1 MTPPNLS
8 LLLIMICFWCTMWL
22 VHRFLIKPVGAVLE
36 ERQGRIGQATQSW
49 EATHQE
55 YLAATARLEQEIQN
69 AAREAA
75 RVRGEHRQ
83 QALERRQATL
93 DRARAEADDRL
104 GAALIGL
111 DAQTTAARGEL
122 RASAA
127 ELARLFATRLLGR
140 KVAS

>member
-36 ERQGRIGQATQSW
+36 ERRGRIGQATQSW

-55 YLAATARLEQEIQN
+55 YLAATARLEAEIQN

-83 QALERRQATL
+83 QALDRRQATL
-93 DRARAEADDRL
+93 DGARAEADDRL
-104 GAALIGL
+104 GAALGAL
-111 DAQTTAARGEL
+111 DAEANAARREL
-122 RASAA
+122 QASAA
-127 ELARLFATRLLGR
+127 QLARRFATRLLGR
-140 KVAS
+140 EVAS

>member
-36 ERQGRIGQATQSW
+36 ERQGGIGQATQSW
-49 EATHQE
+49 ETTHQE
-55 YLAATARLEQEIQN
+55 YLAATARLELEIQN

-83 QALERRQATL
+83 QALDHRQATL

-104 GAALIGL
+104 GAALIAL
-111 DAQTTAARGEL
+111 DAQTTSARGEL
-122 RASAA
+122 QARAA

-140 KVAS
+140 KVAT

>member
-55 YLAATARLEQEIQN
+55 YLAATARLEAEIQD

-75 RVRGEHRQ
+75 RTRGERRQ
-83 QALERRQATL
+83 RALDDRQATL
-93 DRARAEADDRL
+93 DRAHAEADDRL
-104 GAALIGL
+104 GAALIAL
-111 DAQTTAARGEL
+111 DAQTAAARGEL
-122 RASAA
+122 QASAA

-140 KVAS
+140 RVAS

>member
-1 MTPPNLS
+1 
-8 LLLIMICFWCTMWL
+8 
-22 VHRFLIKPVGAVLE
+22 VHHVAGAPLPDQACGRRPR

-83 QALERRQATL
+83 QALDRRQATL
-93 DRARAEADDRL
+93 DRADDRL
-104 GAALIGL
+104 GAALVAL
-111 DAQTTAARGEL
+111 DGQTTAARGEL
-122 RASAA
+122 QASAA

>member
-55 YLAATARLEQEIQN
+55 YLAATARLEGEIQS

-104 GAALIGL
+104 GAALIAL
-111 DAQTTAARGEL
+111 DAQTAAARGEL
-122 RASAA
+122 QTSAA

>member
-83 QALERRQATL
+83 QALDRRQATL
-93 DRARAEADDRL
+93 ERARAEADDRL

>member
-36 ERQGRIGQATQSW
+36 ERQGSIGQATQSW

-83 QALERRQATL
+83 QALDRRQATL

-111 DAQTTAARGEL
+111 EAQTMAARGEL
-122 RASAA
+122 QSSAA

>member
-22 VHRFLIKPVGAVLE
+22 VQRFLIKPVGAVLE
-36 ERQGRIGQATQSW
+36 ERQGRVDQATQSW

-55 YLAATARLEQEIQN
+55 YLAATARLEAEIQS

-83 QALERRQATL
+83 QALDRRQVTL

-104 GAALIGL
+104 GAALIAL
-111 DAQTTAARGEL
+111 DAQTAAARGEL
-122 RASAA
+122 QASAA